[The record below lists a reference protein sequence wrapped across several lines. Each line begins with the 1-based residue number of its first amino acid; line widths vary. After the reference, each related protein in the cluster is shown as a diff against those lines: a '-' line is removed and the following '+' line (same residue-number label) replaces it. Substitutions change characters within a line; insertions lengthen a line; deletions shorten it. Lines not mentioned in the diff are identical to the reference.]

1 MFGRKDE
8 PKPTTPTARENGQKA
23 KAAPT
28 PDPVPP
34 TEPIATRPAATT
46 PSSSSSQ
53 TINSIIGKG
62 SRFEGDVHV
71 TGAVR
76 VDGEVDGTVHATEKV
91 QVGNEGVVKGGVSGN
106 EVVISGRMS
115 GTITADAR
123 VHLVAGARVDGDI
136 HCRRLVIEDGAI
148 FDGSTIM
155 DGSTSGKSSAS
166 RSEQKKL
173 EVVKS

>member
-8 PKPTTPTARENGQKA
+8 PKPTPTARDHGQSA
-23 KAAPT
+23 KATT
-28 PDPVPP
+28 PDPAPP
-34 TEPIATRPAATT
+34 TEPIAPRPAAPAT
-46 PSSSSSQ
+46 SSSTSQ

-76 VDGEVDGTVHATEKV
+76 VDGEVVGTVHATEKV
-91 QVGNEGVVKGGVSGN
+91 QVGNEGLVKGGVSGN
-106 EVVISGRMS
+106 EVVISGRLS
-115 GTITADAR
+115 GTISADAR

-155 DGSTSGKSSAS
+155 DGSSAGKSDSGP